1 VPSGSVAPGLYDVIR
16 VISALFPFKPALDA
30 LDVAL
35 NGGDGMVV
43 ALLHL
48 AALFAGFGAL
58 SRLALN
64 RFV

>member
-1 VPSGSVAPGLYDVIR
+1 V
-16 VISALFPFKPALDA
+16 FPFKPALDA

-48 AALFAGFGAL
+48 AALFVGFGAL
-58 SRLALN
+58 SRVALN
-64 RFV
+64 RFA